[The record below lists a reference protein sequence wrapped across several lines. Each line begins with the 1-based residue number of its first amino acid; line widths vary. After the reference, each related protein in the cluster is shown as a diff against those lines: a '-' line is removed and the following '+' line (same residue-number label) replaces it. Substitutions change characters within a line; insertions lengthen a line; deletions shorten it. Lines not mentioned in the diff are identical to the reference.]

1 MFHDIRLLS
10 ELLITT
16 SWEKWACKPIIPVYI
31 CLESGRERKSHSSCL
46 DALKSVIG
54 RCRIKTHYRLL
65 AHPEPWL
72 AAIHRKHTARRTR
85 CLMMHRLN
93 KFNLDCLKIPPVCIY
108 CYKALHFGLLTIDES
123 RLLAGPSVQCLL
135 PPWVQYLS
143 SFGPTKHIQSVG
155 ETTKVQAQSTLALSA
170 KGTKPEVKGPTGESP
185 HQTWSDFHIYLSG
198 LDEQWFEQV
207 VPLGGCA
214 SSRRNFHRSTTA
226 SDLEVKLNHS
236 MPTAADLHHQ
246 TKPLHVRTTLYSL
259 SEACTLIW
267 FHGIDSLR

>member
-10 ELLITT
+10 ELLTTT
-16 SWEKWACKPIIPVYI
+16 SWEKWACKSIISVYI
-31 CLESGRERKSHSSCL
+31 CWESGRERKSHSSCL

-72 AAIHRKHTARRTR
+72 AAIHRKHTARRTW

-108 CYKALHFGLLTIDES
+108 CCKAVHFGLLTIDES

-155 ETTKVQAQSTLALSA
+155 ETTKVQAQSTLA
-170 KGTKPEVKGPTGESP
+170 KGQSQK
-185 HQTWSDFHIYLSG
+185 
-198 LDEQWFEQV
+198 
-207 VPLGGCA
+207 
-214 SSRRNFHRSTTA
+214 
-226 SDLEVKLNHS
+226 
-236 MPTAADLHHQ
+236 
-246 TKPLHVRTTLYSL
+246 
-259 SEACTLIW
+259 
-267 FHGIDSLR
+267 